1 MIERDLGELRI
12 RLDQMTERITSRFK
26 DRSRFPVNSPV
37 YKSDGVRVIGRTGV
51 SFLEFAI
58 EGLEAY
64 HASLGRFVYSDQY
77 PVLGL
82 NLPPPGVERTVM
94 QQETPK
100 LKIDISKN
108 LIPFYL
114 NLVTKYCRPGDDPAT
129 YGQTVFLDAELIQ
142 MIHERVNIGR
152 YVAFAKGKK
161 DQDIYKLKSD
171 KEALLSKLKDVVRE
185 EALIRQARE
194 RAMFYELN
202 PDMIE
207 DAFRWMIDQTLK
219 IEIAYIQQAAQA

>member
-1 MIERDLGELRI
+1 MLERDLGELRI
-12 RLDQMTERITSRFK
+12 ELDQMTERITTRFK
-26 DRSRFPVNSPV
+26 DRLRFPANSPV
-37 YKSDGVRVIGRTGV
+37 YKSDGVQVVGRTGV

-64 HASLGRFVYSDQY
+64 HASLGRFIYPDQY

-82 NLPPPGVERTVM
+82 NLPPPGIERAVV
-94 QQETPK
+94 QPEAPK
-100 LKIDISKN
+100 LRINISGN
-108 LIPFYL
+108 LIPFYV
-114 NLVTKYCRPGDDPAT
+114 NLVTKYCKPGDDPDS

-152 YVAFAKGKK
+152 YVAYAKGKK
-161 DQDIYKLKSD
+161 DPYIYRLRSD
-171 KEALLSKLKDVVRE
+171 REALLNKLKDRARE

-194 RAMFYELN
+194 RAVFYELN

-207 DAFRWMIDQTLK
+207 EAFRWMIDQTLE
-219 IEIAYIQQAAQA
+219 IEIAYIQVT